1 MHKLSRHL
9 IGAFVLA
16 AAAHG
21 AGAATIVAEGPY
33 NFRDNNFGLLAGMPA
48 RDIIVFGMFFVSP
61 DAPGTTATFF
71 QRDTLANVDVT
82 GPLPAQDYSFNPWVF
97 EDIVP
102 YSPGLGGAWTFEFRN
117 GADVAVRETN
127 PLGDVPLMPLAQNVT
142 ITGTGANP
150 TLHWDLPAA
159 SPGTA
164 IDWASVFVFERLSP
178 TTFDILHLSDNLP
191 ASQTSYVIPA
201 NLINPAFGATVTDLS
216 LVDGKTYIV
225 AVALADGDEAGRI
238 RTRSLYGIDYTTAPI
253 PEPATNMLMFAGLAG
268 VVAATWTGRRR
279 GAVRGT

>member
-1 MHKLSRHL
+1 MNQVLRHL
-9 IGAFVLA
+9 INAFVLA

-21 AGAATIVAEGPY
+21 AGAATIVAENPY

-48 RDIIVFGMFFVSP
+48 RDIIVFGMFSVSP

-82 GPLPAQDYSFNPWVF
+82 GPLPAQDYTFNPWVF
-97 EDIVP
+97 EDVVP

-117 GADVAVRETN
+117 GADVAVRETY
-127 PLGDVPLMPLAQNVT
+127 PLGDVPLMPLAENVT
-142 ITGTGANP
+142 IVGAGATP
-150 TLHWDLPAA
+150 TVQWNLPALPA
-159 SPGTA
+159 GTEV
-164 IDWASVFVFERLSP
+164 DWASVFVLERLSA

-191 ASQTSYVIPA
+191 VSQTSYAIPA
-201 NLINPAFGATVTDLS
+201 NLVNPAFGSAMTDLS

-225 AVALADGDEAGRI
+225 AVALVDGDEFGRI

-253 PEPATNMLMFAGLAG
+253 PEPATNALMLVGVAG
-268 VVAATWTGRRR
+268 VVGAVRARRRR
-279 GAVRGT
+279 GA